1 MFDKKLLNKMIEEN
15 YVSVRKHP
23 TAELYIYNYT
33 PKAQYDRVWNDVT
46 LQCRGLILDGD
57 MNVVSRTFKKFF
69 NLEELQPEEIPNL
82 PFDVYDKLDGSL
94 AILYWVDNLP
104 YIATRGSFESE
115 QAIKGTEIF
124 YKKYSHL
131 IPTLDKTKTYLFEI
145 IYPSNKI
152 VVDYGDMEDLI
163 LLTVI
168 DNKTGAE
175 HNLEGTIGFPIV
187 KKYDGLNDYT
197 KLKALE
203 ENNKEGFVIRFSNNF
218 RMKVKFAEYVRLHRI
233 ITQCSNLVIWEHL
246 MEKRELNDLLDKVPD
261 EFYQWVK
268 KTMDELQSQYN
279 KIEEYCKS
287 QLPEILAINYP
298 EDAVLTKKERALLIQ
313 TKEYQHVLYAMVSN
327 KDYHKIIYKM
337 LRPTFSKP
345 FKTEIE

>member
-1 MFDKKLLNKMIEEN
+1 M
-15 YVSVRKHP
+15 
-23 TAELYIYNYT
+23 
-33 PKAQYDRVWNDVT
+33 
-46 LQCRGLILDGD
+46 
-57 MNVVSRTFKKFF
+57 
-69 NLEELQPEEIPNL
+69 
-82 PFDVYDKLDGSL
+82 
-94 AILYWVDNLP
+94 
-104 YIATRGSFESE
+104 
-115 QAIKGTEIF
+115 
-124 YKKYSHL
+124 
-131 IPTLDKTKTYLFEI
+131 
-145 IYPSNKI
+145 
-152 VVDYGDMEDLI
+152 DYGDMEDLI

-175 HNLEGTIGFPIV
+175 HNLEGTIGFSIV

-268 KTMDELQSQYN
+268 KTMTCLQDQYN
-279 KIEEYCKS
+279 KIESGCKML
-287 QLPEILAINYP
+287 LPEVLAINYP
-298 EDAVLTKKERALLIQ
+298 EDVVRTKKERALLIQ
-313 TKEYQHVLYAMVSN
+313 TMPEDIHHVLYAMVSE
-327 KDYHKIIYKM
+327 KDYHRVIWKM